1 MFKATASLCKLAILL
16 YFSLET
22 PLQVGHP
29 DFETSFFFSGLIS
42 DRDVVKFI
50 TKKAEYVF
58 SLGNCDSGCIFLSSI
73 NSARRCAWIGLKQ

>member
-29 DFETSFFFSGLIS
+29 DFETSFFLRVILIS
-42 DRDVVKFI
+42 DIDVPKFI
-50 TKKAEYVF
+50 TKKLNMYVV
-58 SLGNCDSGCIFLSSI
+58 
-73 NSARRCAWIGLKQ
+73 